1 MTDRSQNEATV
12 LHRKERSK
20 EKERNQPFLLV
31 HDLFIFDGHNK
42 IIC

>member
-20 EKERNQPFLLV
+20 EKERNQPILLV